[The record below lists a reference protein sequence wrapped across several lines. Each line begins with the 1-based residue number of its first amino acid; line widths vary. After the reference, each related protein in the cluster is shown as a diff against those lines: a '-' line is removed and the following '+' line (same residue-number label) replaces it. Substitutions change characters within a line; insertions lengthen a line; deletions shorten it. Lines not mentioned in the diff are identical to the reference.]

1 MEWMGLPGSFIP
13 EVSLSAP
20 ARQWSTWAEEDL
32 YEYLLVVRPTPDI
45 SKKIEEARSSFE
57 EGGLMSSANLDQ
69 SVIRVANLIARP
81 DMESTISRWMRRI
94 CGLRSGFQV
103 TFNNYGGIPPHTV
116 CLRVMD
122 PFPFQQLV
130 KELKVV
136 DEFIRS
142 NGCPATEF
150 FMRPFLS
157 IARKMRSD
165 KYEKVIRFFSQ
176 QTFSETFWVKELIL
190 LKRKDPFDEFKVL
203 EVFGLQPNTIQT
215 IN

>member
-20 ARQWSTWAEEDL
+20 ARQWTTWSEEDL
-32 YEYLLVVRPTPDI
+32 YEYSLVVRPTPDI
-45 SKKIEEARSSFE
+45 DRKIDEARSSFE
-57 EGGLMSSANLDQ
+57 EGGIGDKSGLDH

-81 DMESTISRWMRRI
+81 DMESTISRWMRKI
-94 CGLRSGFQV
+94 CGLRTGFQV

-116 CLRVMD
+116 YLRVMD
-122 PFPFQQLV
+122 HSPFHQLV

-136 DEFIRS
+136 DEFVRS

-150 FMRPFLS
+150 FLRPFIS
-157 IARKMRSD
+157 VARKMRSD
-165 KYEKVIRFFSQ
+165 KYENVIRFFSQ
-176 QTFSETFWVKELIL
+176 QTFSESFWVKELIL
-190 LKRKDPFDEFKVL
+190 LKRKDPFEEYKVF
-203 EVFGLQPNTIQT
+203 EVFGLQPQAMST